1 MNFNFILQNIKNNK
15 IYIYA
20 ILSFILVYVLLSTEL
35 IYLLVWQIKGP
46 GNQILIF
53 WDWNHVIDANLCF
66 KKGQDVY
73 INNVCDQLGVNFI
86 YGKLMLFIP
95 FLDYF
100 ENFYRNYLP
109 LILTLTLILSIFKI
123 INKNKNYTFFTL
135 LLIFSPSTLL
145 LIERSNIDLIIF
157 LISIII
163 IFSKN
168 LKLSFFL
175 TILSSFFKF
184 YPILLSLKF
193 LFQEIKIKKK
203 IILLFSISIIFSLYL
218 FLNLRELDF
227 ILDYTSKYGANG
239 IANFNLFSTLNYIQL
254 KGLTYFSNLELIIF
268 KLIIFIIFLS
278 FSFLLTNYLKLD
290 NLEITTL
297 NKINFIVPTLFTLLI
312 FILISNWIY
321 REIFL
326 IFSYPFILEFKNK
339 NIHLKFIYYFIVSK
353 YIANLILIFTVI
365 NFDLNR
371 NLNGFLAVC
380 KNFTD
385 IVLMILL
392 LSLSFSI
399 LNIKKISRK
408 GF

>member
-15 IYIYA
+15 IFIYA

-163 IFSKN
+163 IFKKN
-168 LKLSFFL
+168 LKLSFLL
-175 TILSSFFKF
+175 TIFSSFLKF

-193 LFQEIKIKKK
+193 LFQETSIKKK
-203 IILLFSISIIFSLYL
+203 IILLFSISIIFILYI
-218 FLNLRELDF
+218 FFNFRELNF
-227 ILDYTSKYGANG
+227 ILDYTSKHGANG
-239 IANFNLFSTLNYIQL
+239 IANFNLFSILNYIQL
-254 KGLTYFSNLELIIF
+254 KGLTSFSNLELIFF
-268 KLIIFIIFLS
+268 KVVIFIT
-278 FSFLLTNYLKLD
+278 FLLSSFILSNYLKLN
-290 NLEITTL
+290 NLEITHY

-339 NIHLKFIYYFIVSK
+339 NIYLKFIYYFIVSK
-353 YIANLILIFTVI
+353 YISNLIMIFTVI

-371 NLNGFLAVC
+371 NLNGLLAVC
-380 KNFTD
+380 KNSID

-392 LSLSFSI
+392 LSLIFSI

-408 GF
+408 SF

>member
-1 MNFNFILQNIKNNK
+1 MNINFILQNIKNNK
-15 IYIYA
+15 IYVYA
-20 ILSFILVYVLLSTEL
+20 ILSFILVYILLSTEL
-35 IYLLVWQIKGP
+35 IYLLVWQIKGLE
-46 GNQILIF
+46 NQILVF

-73 INNVCDQLGVNFI
+73 VNNECDQLGVNFI

-109 LILTLTLILSIFKI
+109 IILALVLILSIFKI

-145 LIERSNIDLIIF
+145 LVERSNIDLIIF
-157 LISIII
+157 LISAII

-168 LKLSFFL
+168 FKLSFFL

-184 YPILLSLKF
+184 YTILLSLKF
-193 LFQEIKIKKK
+193 LFQEINLKKK
-203 IILLFSISIIFSLYL
+203 IILLFSISIIYILYL
-218 FLNLRELDF
+218 FLNLRELNF

-239 IANFNLFSTLNYIQL
+239 IANFNLFSILNYIQL
-254 KGLTYFSNLELIIF
+254 KGLTDFSNLELVIF
-268 KLIIFIIFLS
+268 KLIIFVTFLLFSFFLS
-278 FSFLLTNYLKLD
+278 NYFKLD
-290 NLEITTL
+290 DLAISPL
-297 NKINFIVPTLFTLLI
+297 SKINFIVPTLFTLLI

-339 NIHLKFIYYFIVSK
+339 NIYLKFIYYFIVSK
-353 YIANLILIFTVI
+353 YIMNLVFIFTVI
-365 NFDLNR
+365 NFELTR

-380 KNFTD
+380 KNSTD
-385 IVLMILL
+385 IILMILL
-392 LSLSFSI
+392 LSLSFNI
-399 LNIKKISRK
+399 LNIKKMSRK
-408 GF
+408 IF